1 MGSIF
6 LYVHISINIMKTL
19 LSIIF
24 FTSIFNWIE
33 GAPLSKL
40 SSHDAILFSA
50 FHSGDICKNLELQES
65 EHHLLADPDDCKKFF
80 SCQYSRSGWLAY
92 SMSCADGTHFDG
104 VSCITGDRTHLVIK
118 EDPKLSTPK
127 YYTSTTKSTETLT
140 ETEEQTTTN
149 VPTTITTITE
159 IPTTTIT
166 TEIPTTTT
174 TIAEIPTT
182 TITTENPTTATIT
195 KIPLTT
201 NASSSPAR
209 PSKAV
214 LTPRKFLPD
223 ETQGEFLPVE
233 SPSVDFSTVTEE
245 GSGEFLIE
253 DTTEYEI
260 GSGEMW

>member
-104 VSCITGDRTHLVIK
+104 VYCVSGDCPFGTHLVSK
-118 EDPKLSTPK
+118 EDQKLSTPK
-127 YYTSTTKSTETLT
+127 YYTTTTKSTSTST
-140 ETEEQTTTN
+140 ATEEQTTTQIPSTN
-149 VPTTITTITE
+149 IPTEIPTTITTDISTTTTK

-174 TIAEIPTT
+174 TAVTTEIPTT
-182 TITTENPTTATIT
+182 TTTE
-195 KIPLTT
+195 
-201 NASSSPAR
+201 
-209 PSKAV
+209 
-214 LTPRKFLPD
+214 
-223 ETQGEFLPVE
+223 
-233 SPSVDFSTVTEE
+233 
-245 GSGEFLIE
+245 
-253 DTTEYEI
+253 
-260 GSGEMW
+260 